1 MAPRLVVETGQWK
14 ACLDTPRGERQSAR
28 QLKGEMGMNDL
39 VKRLRDWANN
49 SVGCNPANAPCGEAA
64 DEIERL
70 RAALDILQAAM
81 IAKKP
86 IPMQLKIA
94 INQARA
100 ALSPSAQASE
110 PPRRWERGARVR
122 PEAALED
129 VPK

>member
-70 RAALDILQAAM
+70 RVALLEIIDEDNGPFADI
-81 IAKKP
+81 
-86 IPMQLKIA
+86 
-94 INQARA
+94 ARA
-100 ALSPSAQASE
+100 ALAGTS
-110 PPRRWERGARVR
+110 
-122 PEAALED
+122 
-129 VPK
+129 K